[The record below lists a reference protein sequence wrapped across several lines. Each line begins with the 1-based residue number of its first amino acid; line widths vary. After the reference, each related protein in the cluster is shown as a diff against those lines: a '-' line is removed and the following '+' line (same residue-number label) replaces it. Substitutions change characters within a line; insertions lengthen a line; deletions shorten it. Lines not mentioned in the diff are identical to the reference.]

1 MKRDYRAA
9 MSLGLLGIAILV
21 SAGLFAQ
28 ASKEAAAPQKDAKT
42 ASVAVPAAAGAAARE
57 LTAADLEA
65 FLDGMMPAQLEREDI
80 AGAVI
85 AVVKD
90 GQVIF
95 AKGYGY
101 SDFSKRTPVTP
112 DATLFRP
119 GSISKLFTWTS
130 VMQLVEQGKLDLDR
144 DVNDYLDFKI
154 PPAFG
159 KPITLGNIM
168 THTPGFEEIARD
180 LFVADAQHMHSLEQY
195 IKHHTPERIF
205 PPGTIPAY
213 SNYATAMAGYIVQRV
228 SGKPFEKYV
237 AENILAPLEMKRTTF
252 VQPLSDDMK
261 PMMSQGYA
269 RASAPAKPFEF
280 VEAFPAGSVST
291 TARDMCN
298 FMIAHLQNGQFGT
311 SQILRPET
319 AKLMHSRYFGTDDRL
334 NGMAHG
340 FYEESANGHRIIGHG
355 GDTALFH
362 SDLHLILDS
371 NVGLFVSYNSAG
383 KGEVSPRSIL
393 LEKFLDRYF
402 PYTPPPAA
410 KVENAKTDAE
420 MVSGVY
426 ESSRRFETTFLRLT
440 TLLGELKVFTNSDG
454 TISIDPLKAPNGEL
468 RKFEEIA
475 PLLYR
480 EVNGHDHV
488 GFKRDGN
495 GEMQFQLDWP
505 FFIFQKVSFRE
516 NKYLNYTILG
526 FGLGVVCLTLLLW
539 PFAAM
544 ARKHYDK
551 PLDLNPSER
560 RLRLVVRFVCILFV
574 VFFVGWLSALSLAN
588 DPGAING
595 LVTWV
600 TVFGV
605 IGILCVLGT
614 LLACLNAFQSWTA
627 PGRWIW
633 TKLHDTAL
641 ALACVG
647 LVWFAITWKLMN
659 FNSNF

>member
-1 MKRDYRAA
+1 
-9 MSLGLLGIAILV
+9 MSLGLLGMAILF
-21 SAGLFAQ
+21 ADGLFAQ
-28 ASKEAAAPQKDAKT
+28 GAKEAAAPQKDAKAASTT
-42 ASVAVPAAAGAAARE
+42 APAAAVATAHE

-80 AGAVI
+80 AGAAI

-90 GQVIF
+90 GQVLF

-101 SDFSKRTPVTP
+101 SDFSNRAPVTA

-168 THTPGFEEIARD
+168 THTPGFEEIGRD
-180 LFVADAQHMHSLEQY
+180 LFVADVQHMHTLEQY

-237 AENILAPLEMKRTTF
+237 ADNILAPLEMKHTTF
-252 VQPLSDDMK
+252 VQPLPEDMK
-261 PMMSQGYA
+261 PMMSLGYA

-291 TARDMCN
+291 TAGDMCN
-298 FMIAHLQNGQFGT
+298 FMIAHLQNGQFGN

-319 AKLMHSRYFGTDDRL
+319 AKLMHSRLFGADDRL
-334 NGMAHG
+334 NAMAHG

-371 NVGLFVSYNSAG
+371 NVGFFVSYNSLG
-383 KGEVSPRSIL
+383 KAEVSPRSIL
-393 LEKFLDRYF
+393 FEKFLDRYF
-402 PYTPPPAA
+402 PYTPPSGA

-420 MVSGVY
+420 TVSGVY
-426 ESSRRFETTFLRLT
+426 QSSRRFETSFLKLT
-440 TLLGELKVFTNSDG
+440 SLLGQFKVFTNADG
-454 TISIDPLKAPNGEL
+454 TISIDPLKGPNGEL

-480 EVNGHDHV
+480 EVYGHEHV
-488 GFKRDGN
+488 AFKRDSN
-495 GEMQFQLDWP
+495 GQMQFQLDYP

-526 FGLGVVCLTLLLW
+526 LGLGVIGLTLLLW

-544 ARKHYDK
+544 ARKHYGR

-560 RLRLVVRFVCILFV
+560 RLRLVVRFVCILFF
-574 VFFVGWLSALSLAN
+574 VFFLGWLTALSLAN
-588 DPGAING
+588 DPATING

-600 TVFGV
+600 NIFGI
-605 IGILCVLGT
+605 IGVLCVLGM

-633 TKLHDTAL
+633 AKLHDTAL

-659 FNSNF
+659 FNTNF